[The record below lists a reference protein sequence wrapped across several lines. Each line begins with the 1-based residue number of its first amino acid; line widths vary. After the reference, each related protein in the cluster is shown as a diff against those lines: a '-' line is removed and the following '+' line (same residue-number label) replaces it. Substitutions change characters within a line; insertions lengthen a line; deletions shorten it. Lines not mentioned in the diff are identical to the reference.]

1 MAVRRKDLAKIS
13 QYKTKQE
20 MNIGILIFTLILL
33 YLIVTVFTYAT
44 SKRISTYEVRR
55 GSIVKDNS
63 YNGLILRQ
71 EVTASAESGG
81 FISYFRNENSKVK
94 NGSNIYAVSPVRLDT
109 EVSSETEEFTPG
121 DEVQK
126 NLTLKTQSFN
136 ENFNPQKFYSVYTLK
151 NEITGI
157 LRDASSQSKMMQLDH
172 LISQNSGNIHV
183 GKSAFDGVLV
193 RTIDG
198 YESLSEN
205 SLKPEVFDRTS
216 YSSVRLEDQAEV
228 QTGDIVYKLVTSEEW
243 YVYIQLDK
251 AMAEELAEITYI
263 KTRIDKDNETVWADF
278 SILQID
284 GSYYGKLLFDNSMI
298 RYAEYRFLNIE
309 LITEQESGLK
319 IPKSAVVEKEFYV
332 VPAEYLTSGKS
343 GTSQGILMRRRNDD
357 SGEME
362 EVFQTA
368 DIYYMTEE
376 GDFCLDPEDFGQNT
390 LLINPD
396 SSETFPLKEKNTLT
410 GVYNINQGYTVFRR
424 VSVLCENADYYIVE
438 EGASYSLSNYDHI
451 VLDGSMVEASE
462 VVFQ

>member
-1 MAVRRKDLAKIS
+1 M
-13 QYKTKQE
+13 
-20 MNIGILIFTLILL
+20 
-33 YLIVTVFTYAT
+33 
-44 SKRISTYEVRR
+44 
-55 GSIVKDNS
+55 
-63 YNGLILRQ
+63 
-71 EVTASAESGG
+71 
-81 FISYFRNENSKVK
+81 
-94 NGSNIYAVSPVRLDT
+94 
-109 EVSSETEEFTPG
+109 
-121 DEVQK
+121 
-126 NLTLKTQSFN
+126 
-136 ENFNPQKFYSVYTLK
+136 
-151 NEITGI
+151 
-157 LRDASSQSKMMQLDH
+157 
-172 LISQNSGNIHV
+172 
-183 GKSAFDGVLV
+183 
-193 RTIDG
+193 
-198 YESLSEN
+198 
-205 SLKPEVFDRTS
+205 
-216 YSSVRLEDQAEV
+216 
-228 QTGDIVYKLVTSEEW
+228 
-243 YVYIQLDK
+243 
-251 AMAEELAEITYI
+251 
-263 KTRIDKDNETVWADF
+263 
-278 SILQID
+278 
-284 GSYYGKLLFDNSMI
+284 
-298 RYAEYRFLNIE
+298 NIE

-319 IPKSAVVEKEFYV
+319 KTKSAVVEKEFYV